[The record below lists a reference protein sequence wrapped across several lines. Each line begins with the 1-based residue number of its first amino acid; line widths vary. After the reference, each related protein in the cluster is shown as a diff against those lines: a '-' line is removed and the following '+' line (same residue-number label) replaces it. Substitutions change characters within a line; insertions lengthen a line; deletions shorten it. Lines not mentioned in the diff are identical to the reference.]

1 MWTTMPCLPR
11 IKPGIPWGNG
21 LPGEG
26 QFLGEWPDQGVRP
39 HKEGF
44 LVYRN
49 GPIMEMVYREK
60 GGPGKNG
67 SWVAWRF
74 RESGPPSTRKG
85 YAAAVS
91 GKAANGGR
99 RAAAPT
105 ALSPDRMPVGAAP
118 LGGPSPPGGPSLDRP
133 LFFRFSQKVIPFAA
147 KLCRPEINPGLT
159 VRAKTLIIR

>member
-105 ALSPDRMPVGAAP
+105 GPFIGASA
-118 LGGPSPPGGPSLDRP
+118 
-133 LFFRFSQKVIPFAA
+133 AA
-147 KLCRPEINPGLT
+147 KRGAGPFDNRQKPRSNYAAG
-159 VRAKTLIIR
+159 

>member
-11 IKPGIPWGNG
+11 IEPGRPWGNG

-26 QFLGEWPDQGVRP
+26 QFLGEWPDQGGRP

-67 SWVAWRF
+67 PWVAWRF
-74 RESGPPSTRKG
+74 RGNGPP
-85 YAAAVS
+85 
-91 GKAANGGR
+91 

-105 ALSPDRMPVGAAP
+105 GSFIGASAAAER
-118 LGGPSPPGGPSLDRP
+118 GAD
-133 LFFRFSQKVIPFAA
+133 PFVNHQ
-147 KLCRPEINPGLT
+147 NP
-159 VRAKTLIIR
+159 R

>member
-11 IKPGIPWGNG
+11 IKPGRPWGNGLPGEGQFLGEWPDQGVRPHKEGFLVYRNGPIMEMVYREKGSPGRNG

-67 SWVAWRF
+67 PWVAWRF
-74 RESGPPSTRKG
+74 RGNGPP
-85 YAAAVS
+85 
-91 GKAANGGR
+91 

-105 ALSPDRMPVGAAP
+105 GPFIGASA
-118 LGGPSPPGGPSLDRP
+118 
-133 LFFRFSQKVIPFAA
+133 AA
-147 KLCRPEINPGLT
+147 KRGAGPFDNHQNPRLNYAAG
-159 VRAKTLIIR
+159 RRHS